1 MAPDFKIAT
10 TDNGLEI
17 SGEIHPKLG
26 RDDLRITVEG
36 RTIRIQNNRV
46 FSLAPCEQVLDVPEV
61 YNLTKASAA
70 FDKGVLRI
78 RVPKKLA

>member
-17 SGEIHPKLG
+17 SGEIHPKSG

-36 RTIRIQNNRV
+36 GAIRIQNDRV
-46 FSLAPCEQVLDVPEV
+46 FRLAPFEQVLEVPV
-61 YNLTKASAA
+61 AYDLTKATAA

-78 RVPKKLA
+78 RVPKKVS